1 MHAHAMNDSGRITAT
16 LACLADPSRYKV
28 LSLLVA
34 GDYCV
39 TEIAARVGLSQSCT
53 TRHLQIL
60 QRAGVLTRTRMGK
73 RVLFRIRE
81 GDPEL
86 DRMLELVVL
95 RRPLE
100 TASTPLTAPPAP
112 QPPSRSRTA
121 RPAPKRREWVP
132 NAHRSGATVAG
143 APKSSET
150 IGGSRANA
158 LTIAPSVSGESP
170 TDATRAMES
179 PSAPEEAVVPVVDSN
194 PLAAAVELEDYLL

>member
-1 MHAHAMNDSGRITAT
+1 MNDSGRITAT

-39 TEIAARVGLSQSCT
+39 TEIAVRVGLSQSCT

-86 DRMLELVVL
+86 DRMLELVIL

-100 TASTPLTAPPAP
+100 TAPAPPNPPQAP
-112 QPPSRSRTA
+112 KTPKPPRRSRTA

-132 NAHRSGATVAG
+132 IAHRSRAAQAVP
-143 APKSSET
+143 APSNET
-150 IGGSRANA
+150 IGGSRPNA
-158 LTIAPSVSGESP
+158 LTIAPSIAGESP
-170 TDATRAMES
+170 SDATPAS
-179 PSAPEEAVVPVVDSN
+179 DTPSAPEEAVAPAVDST